1 MNKLNKRLTL
11 RNHEAKTL
19 ENACFISLLI
29 NINKRL
35 TLRSH
40 EAKMLEKCLFLYSLN
55 WEGGWGVQ
63 QAECFI

>member
-40 EAKMLEKCLFLYSLN
+40 KAKMLEKCLFSDSLN
-55 WEGGWGVQ
+55 YNHNWME
-63 QAECFI
+63 

>member
-40 EAKMLEKCLFLYSLN
+40 EAKMLEKCLFSDSLN
-55 WEGGWGVQ
+55 YNHNWME
-63 QAECFI
+63 